1 MRVVGPLVFDDLELP
16 GLSPEVRHDEEMLP
30 GGPYRYAPP
39 ITYGAVLDCVI
50 RGALPPSLTMK
61 VPMSGSAGSPGN
73 GVFESSPPDRRFD
86 VSRSSVHVPPSATVK

>member
-1 MRVVGPLVFDDLELP
+1 MTSSFRAAPWR
-16 GLSPEVRHDEEMLP
+16 SATTKKMLP

-39 ITYGAVLDCVI
+39 ITYGAVSDCVI

-61 VPMSGSAGSPGN
+61 EPMSGAAGSPGN

-86 VSRSSVHVPPSATVK
+86 VSRSSVHVPPTPETLYAEILR